1 MVDFTEEQKAEIEK
15 AKQEAVEKAVAEKE
29 QELKKK
35 HDEEMYNQRVK
46 AKQEK
51 EDAVKKAEENAKL
64 SAEEKAK
71 KELEEQQKA
80 EHEELE
86 KLRLEKKL
94 NDRKSQL
101 VKAGVPEMF
110 ANDSRLI
117 NAEDDKVEE
126 TINTI
131 KTEWEKIAPK
141 GATTTTNVNGKG
153 GSDDNDKFKDFR
165 GLGIRQ
171 RR

>member
-1 MVDFTEEQKAEIEK
+1 MVELTEEQKAEIEK
-15 AKQEAVEKAVAEKE
+15 AKQEAVAKAVAEKE
-29 QELKKK
+29 AELTKK
-35 HDEEMYNQRVK
+35 HNEEMANLRIKTK
-46 AKQEK
+46 AEK
-51 EDAVKKAEENAKL
+51 DEAVKKAEENAKL

-86 KLRLEKKL
+86 TLRLEKKL
-94 NDRKSQL
+94 NDRKAKL
-101 VKAGVPEMF
+101 VSAGVPEMF

-117 NAEDDKVEE
+117 NAEEDKVEE

-153 GSDDNDKFKDFR
+153 SSGETDKFKEFR
-165 GLGIRQ
+165 GLGVG
-171 RR
+171 RRR